1 MKITA
6 IIPARKNS
14 QRFHGKNYTPFLG
27 KPLFMHS
34 VDFAKDSKLIDEFY
48 VTTNDEQIIDI
59 CHDKEVPYINR
70 PDNYC
75 TENSSNSKYIEHFLD
90 TLILKKV
97 KLPDA
102 LLILQPTDPI
112 REFCFLEEMVELY
125 NKYKADCVFTA
136 VKCKTKMGRIIN
148 NTFLPFNYE
157 FEQRFQDMEN
167 FYEENG
173 MFYLINVKSFLQRKS
188 MYGKTNVPYFI
199 PEIYGNMDIDT
210 KLEMDIAELVFNKYM
225 LKG

>member
-6 IIPARKNS
+6 LIPARKNS
-14 QRFHGKNYTPFLG
+14 QRFNGKNYTPFLG

-34 VDFAKDSKLIDEFY
+34 VDFARSSKLVDEFY

-59 CHDKEVPYINR
+59 CHDKEVPYIKR
-70 PDNYC
+70 PDNFC
-75 TENSSNSKYIEHFLD
+75 TETSSNSEYIEHFLD

-112 REFCFLEEMVELY
+112 RELIFLEEMVQLY
-125 NKYKADCVFTA
+125 HKYKADCVFTA
-136 VKCKTKMGRIIN
+136 VKCKTKMGRIVN
-148 NTFLPFNYE
+148 NTFIPFNYQ

-173 MFYLINVKSFLQRKS
+173 MFYLINVNAFMQRKS
-188 MYGKTNVPYFI
+188 MYGKTNVPYII
-199 PEIYGNMDIDT
+199 PEIYRNMDIDT
-210 KLEMDIAELVFNKYM
+210 KLEMDIAELVFNKHIA
-225 LKG
+225 